1 LEHCHKPWNFET
13 LEPGTLAGL
22 ILLFDFFAFLGA
34 RVAVRAH
41 EELTA
46 QGSFVTFSHG

>member
-1 LEHCHKPWNFET
+1 M
-13 LEPGTLAGL
+13 LAGL

-34 RVAVRAH
+34 SIAVRAH